1 MARNTL
7 IDFLEY
13 NHREDLVSKVAKILA
28 ADLISSVKGG
38 GNAIFS
44 VPGGSTPGPIFDK
57 LCEFDLDWKRVSI
70 ILNDERW
77 VPETS
82 ERSNTKL
89 LRERLLIKKAS
100 LATYISMYSD
110 VLTPEVGIPKLQ
122 ERIERNLPISVLL
135 FGMGADMHTA
145 SLFPGGDNLEKALS
159 SNAPTLLPMR
169 AEGALEARITLTAQ
183 VLNRSRIKHLVI
195 FGMGADMHTASLFP
209 GGDNLEKALSS
220 NAPTLLPM
228 RAEGALEARIT
239 LTAQVLNRSRIK
251 HLVIFGKEKRTAL
264 EKAIDLP
271 NRLAPISAILP
282 GASVHWA
289 A

>member
-1 MARNTL
+1 VARNTL
-7 IDFLEY
+7 IEFLEY
-13 NHREDLVSKVAKILA
+13 NHREDLVSKVAGILA
-28 ADLISSVKGG
+28 SDLISSVKDGK
-38 GNAIFS
+38 NAIFS

-57 LCEFDLDWKRVSI
+57 LCELDLDWKRVSI

-122 ERIERNLPISVLL
+122 ERIEENLPISVLL
-135 FGMGADMHTA
+135 
-145 SLFPGGDNLEKALS
+145 
-159 SNAPTLLPMR
+159 
-169 AEGALEARITLTAQ
+169 
-183 VLNRSRIKHLVI
+183 

-271 NRLAPISAILP
+271 NSLAPISAILP

>member
-13 NHREDLVSKVAKILA
+13 NHREDLVSKVAEILA

-57 LCEFDLDWKRVSI
+57 LCEFYLDWKRVSI

-122 ERIERNLPISVLL
+122 ERIEQNLPISVLL
-135 FGMGADMHTA
+135 
-145 SLFPGGDNLEKALS
+145 
-159 SNAPTLLPMR
+159 
-169 AEGALEARITLTAQ
+169 
-183 VLNRSRIKHLVI
+183 

>member
-13 NHREDLVSKVAKILA
+13 NHREDLVSKVAEILA

-122 ERIERNLPISVLL
+122 ERIEQNLPISVLL

-195 FGMGADMHTASLFP
+195 FG
-209 GGDNLEKALSS
+209 
-220 NAPTLLPM
+220 
-228 RAEGALEARIT
+228 
-239 LTAQVLNRSRIK
+239 
-251 HLVIFGKEKRTAL
+251 KEKRTAL
-264 EKAIDLP
+264 KKAIDLP

>member
-13 NHREDLVSKVAKILA
+13 NRREDLVSKVAEILA
-28 ADLISSVKGG
+28 TDLISSVKGG

-57 LCEFDLDWKRVSI
+57 LCEFDLDWKRINI

-110 VLTPEVGIPKLQ
+110 VLTPEVGISKLQ
-122 ERIERNLPISVLL
+122 KRIERNLPISVLL
-135 FGMGADMHTA
+135 
-145 SLFPGGDNLEKALS
+145 
-159 SNAPTLLPMR
+159 
-169 AEGALEARITLTAQ
+169 
-183 VLNRSRIKHLVI
+183 

>member
-1 MARNTL
+1 M

-13 NHREDLVSKVAKILA
+13 NRREDLVSKVAEILA
-28 ADLISSVKGG
+28 TDLISSVKGG

-110 VLTPEVGIPKLQ
+110 VLTPEVGIPKLK

-135 FGMGADMHTA
+135 
-145 SLFPGGDNLEKALS
+145 
-159 SNAPTLLPMR
+159 
-169 AEGALEARITLTAQ
+169 
-183 VLNRSRIKHLVI
+183 

>member
-13 NHREDLVSKVAKILA
+13 NNREDLVSKVAQILA
-28 ADLISSVKGG
+28 SDLSASIQERK
-38 GNAIFS
+38 NIIFS

-77 VPETS
+77 VPESS

-89 LRERLLIKKAS
+89 LRERLLIKKAA
-100 LATYISMYSD
+100 LATYISMYSGE
-110 VLTPEVGIPKLQ
+110 LTPERCITQLQ
-122 ERIERNLPISVLL
+122 ERIERSLPISVLL
-135 FGMGADMHTA
+135 FGMGPDMHTA
-145 SLFPGGDNLEKALS
+145 SLFPGGDNLEEALS

-169 AEGALEARITLTAQ
+169 AAGALEARITLTAQ
-183 VLNRSRIKHLVI
+183 VLNSSRIKHLVI
-195 FGMGADMHTASLFP
+195 FGD
-209 GGDNLEKALSS
+209 
-220 NAPTLLPM
+220 
-228 RAEGALEARIT
+228 
-239 LTAQVLNRSRIK
+239 
-251 HLVIFGKEKRTAL
+251 EKRAAF

-271 NRLAPISAILP
+271 KRIAPISAILP
-282 GASVHWA
+282 GASIHWA